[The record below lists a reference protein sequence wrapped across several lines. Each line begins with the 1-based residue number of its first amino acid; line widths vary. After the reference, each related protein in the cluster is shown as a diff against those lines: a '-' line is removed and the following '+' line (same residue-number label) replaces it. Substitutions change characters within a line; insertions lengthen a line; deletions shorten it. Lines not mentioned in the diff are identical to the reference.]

1 MRNFPIGMIIDCLQ
15 SNFEGGFYGNEFDIA
30 LEKVASMGVQGIQ
43 MYATTG
49 NYSPKVL
56 DTAEKRRNLLNQV
69 KSHGLCYSALC
80 SYFGIGFWDRDRNPQ
95 LIEDSKRI
103 LDLAKDLETDV
114 VMTHIGV
121 VPNDKNH
128 DRYKIMQEACFEL
141 AEYADGI
148 DAHFAVETGPETAEV
163 LKGFLDDLGSKG
175 VAVNFDPANLV
186 MVQNVDPIDALYT
199 LRDYIVHVHA
209 KDGIHVWDKDPE
221 VIYGIKKENVE
232 TPRAGRELPLGEGA
246 VDFIKMLKALDEIG
260 YRGFLT
266 IERERGENPE
276 LDIRNAAKFLKKI
289 MIDN

>member
-15 SNFEGGFYGNEFDIA
+15 SDFEGGFYGNEFDIA
-30 LEKVASMGVQGIQ
+30 LEKVATMGVQGIQ

-103 LDLAKDLETDV
+103 LELAKDLETDV

-121 VPNDKNH
+121 VPENKNH
-128 DRYKIMQEACFEL
+128 ERYKIMQEACYEI
-141 AEYADGI
+141 AEYAKSI
-148 DAHFAVETGPETAEV
+148 DAYFAVETGPETAEV
-163 LKGFLDDLGSKG
+163 LKGFLDDIDSKG
-175 VAVNFDPANLV
+175 IAVNFDPANLV
-186 MVQNVDPIDALYT
+186 MVKNADPIKAVYT

-209 KDGIHVWDKDPE
+209 KDGVHVWDKDPE
-221 VIYGIKKENVE
+221 VIFGIKKEMVK
-232 TPRAGRELPLGEGA
+232 TPRAGQELPLGEGA
-246 VDFIKMLKALDEIG
+246 VNFPNFLTALDDIG
-260 YRGFLT
+260 YKGFLT
-266 IERERGENPE
+266 IERERGEDPE
-276 LDIRNAAKFLKKI
+276 GDIRNAVGFLKNVIKGE
-289 MIDN
+289 